1 MAEVDEMAQGLTV
14 RLASPADVR
23 AMGERLRSRRRV
35 AMGAAAV
42 VVVAAMG
49 AGSWAVLAGG
59 APHGAGPAV
68 PASPHPSSSNPYV
81 SGDIIVGMEAAD
93 LPLNSELH
101 WTVYAPSHPR
111 SVNDTLPNVGLDEA
125 CGSPGAGHKYQFMQG
140 VRNFSGKG
148 GARARHRDTEY
159 NTGAMATAAVS
170 DTEAALTECGL
181 TWHEDGSASYYA
193 GTAKSGVPLKVTIER
208 YGRWVAVTEV
218 QNVARLAQ

>member
-1 MAEVDEMAQGLTV
+1 MAEVDEMVEGMTV

-23 AMGERLRSRRRV
+23 ARGERRRTRSRV
-35 AMGAAAV
+35 AMGAAV
-42 VVVAAMG
+42 VVVAAM
-49 AGSWAVLAGG
+49 GSWAVLAGG
-59 APHGAGPAV
+59 APHGAEPAV
-68 PASPHPSSSNPYV
+68 PASPNPSSSNPYV
-81 SGDIIVGMEAAD
+81 SGDTIVGMEAAD

-101 WTVYAPSHPR
+101 WTAYAPSHPR
-111 SVNDTLPNVGLDEA
+111 SVNDTLPNVGLDDA

-170 DTEAALTECGL
+170 DTAAALTECGL